1 VRVLL
6 EFFQQFFHIPNISK
20 YLLEV
25 EFVSNIKK
33 QLLVFLGNFF
43 LWKFLDMSGI
53 FFLHLE
59 SFNVSGFF
67 VTHRIQKCLS

>member
-33 QLLVFLGNFF
+33 QLLKILVFLGNFF
-43 LWKFLDMSGI
+43 SVEVFGL
-53 FFLHLE
+53 FF
-59 SFNVSGFF
+59 FNILLTFQTKSCY
-67 VTHRIQKCLS
+67 TL